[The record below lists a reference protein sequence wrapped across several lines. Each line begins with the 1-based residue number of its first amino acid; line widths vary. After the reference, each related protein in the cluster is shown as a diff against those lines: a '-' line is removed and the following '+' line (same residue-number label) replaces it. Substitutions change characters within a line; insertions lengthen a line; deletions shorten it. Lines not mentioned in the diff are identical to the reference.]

1 MGQLEL
7 QRELQRCRRQIVAR
21 NASIAT
27 ADKREATTFKRA
39 GDGDSQHCETL
50 RCSIPDLPE
59 AIWHHIHSLMPMH
72 DAARAA
78 CLSRTF
84 LYSWRCHPNL
94 TLDWDTLGRAHA
106 EKFNIRIDTIL
117 RNHSG
122 IGLKILKLHL
132 FDDQITVPY
141 VDSWLQIALTPG
153 IKELDLALYET
164 YNFPCLH
171 LSDGV
176 RNSIRCI
183 RLKSCAFH
191 PTVELGPLRCL
202 TSLYLSSVC
211 ITGDELESLLS
222 NSLALVLLDLFLCAD
237 IFFLRI
243 PCTLQQF
250 SSLRVMACRKL
261 KVIESKAP
269 NLSYIFLSGSE
280 IKFPLGEASQ
290 MKKLGLSKKN
300 ILYYARAALPSIMP
314 NLETLKLT
322 SENEVV
328 NTPMLPIKFLYLKHL
343 TISLILRLK
352 SAPSY
357 DYISLLSFLD
367 ASPSLETLSL
377 EFFEE
382 CMEPESVL
390 GGSSHLRQLP
400 ECRHD
405 RLRSVK
411 IFGFSSSKALVEL
424 TCCVA
429 KNAVSLE
436 TLVLDTLGNKPRCSG
451 QNNKTCWPVRK
462 AVLERAFR
470 GLAAIRTYIEAEV
483 PPTAKLTVVEPCTR
497 CHSC

>member
-1 MGQLEL
+1 M
-7 QRELQRCRRQIVAR
+7 
-21 NASIAT
+21 S
-27 ADKREATTFKRA
+27 
-39 GDGDSQHCETL
+39 
-50 RCSIPDLPE
+50 CSIPDLPE
-59 AIWHHIHSLMPMH
+59 RHLASY
-72 DAARAA
+72 
-78 CLSRTF
+78 TF
-84 LYSWRCHPNL
+84 PYANAMLLVLLVFLVPFY
-94 TLDWDTLGRAHA
+94 
-106 EKFNIRIDTIL
+106 IRGDVIQT
-117 RNHSG
+117 SPW
-122 IGLKILKLHL
+122 IGKHL
-132 FDDQITVPY
+132 AGWI
-141 VDSWLQIALTPG
+141 QIALTPG

-164 YNFPCLH
+164 YNFPCLQ
-171 LSDGV
+171 LSDGP
-176 RNSIRCI
+176 NNW
-183 RLKSCAFH
+183 
-191 PTVELGPLRCL
+191 
-202 TSLYLSSVC
+202 TS
-211 ITGDELESLLS
+211 
-222 NSLALVLLDLFLCAD
+222 LCAD

-243 PCTLQQF
+243 PCTLQMF
-250 SSLRVMACRKL
+250 SSLRVMACRNL
-261 KVIESKAP
+261 KVTESKAP
-269 NLSYIFLSGSE
+269 NLSYIFLFGSE

-290 MKKLGLSKKN
+290 MKKLGLYKKN
-300 ILYYARAALPSIMP
+300 IIYYARAALPSIMP
-314 NLETLKLT
+314 NLETLNLT

-357 DYISLLSFLD
+357 DYISLLYFLD

-390 GGSSHLRQLP
+390 GGSSPLRQLP
-400 ECRHD
+400 ERRHD
-405 RLRSVK
+405 CLRSVK

-462 AVLERAFR
+462 TVLERAFR
-470 GLAAIRTYIEAEV
+470 GLEAIRTYIVDEV